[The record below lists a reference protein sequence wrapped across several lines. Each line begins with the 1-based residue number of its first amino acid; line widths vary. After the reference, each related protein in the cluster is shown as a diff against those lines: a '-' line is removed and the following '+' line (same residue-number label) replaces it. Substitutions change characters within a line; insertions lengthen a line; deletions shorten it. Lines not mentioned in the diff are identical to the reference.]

1 MRATLIRVAAGLLAV
16 VIVNI
21 PAMAYPQGV
30 PAPAPVF
37 SPEQL
42 DQLLAPIAL
51 YPDQLLTQILTAATY
66 PFEVVQADRWEQD
79 PNNAGL
85 HGDQLAAALEPQDWD
100 PSVKSLV
107 PFPQV
112 LKMMDTQLDWTQKI
126 GNAFLA
132 QPNDVMDSVQ
142 RLRREAQSAGTLST
156 TPQQVVSTQ
165 GQTVTIVP
173 ASPEIVYVPC
183 YNPGLVYGPW
193 PYAAFPPFYYPLSGC
208 YPGINFGLGFA
219 IIGALWGW
227 EWWDWDHHFVHWD
240 HDRYNA
246 INRYNIDHRGRQAI
260 TGDTWQHDP
269 NHRRGVAYPT
279 PQTRA
284 QFQAAPVRPAAAS
297 REFRGFE
304 QPAATQVQ
312 RGAQARGAEVSPSVA
327 ARPAAQVHGA
337 QISPSVAARPA
348 APVFEGFGTPRSD
361 VQVHEQRG
369 QASRSSVAAPSAAPA
384 VRAPSAPASSGRTP
398 PTSGPSAGA
407 ASGGGRAGAGKS
419 SGARH

>member
-1 MRATLIRVAAGLLAV
+1 MKATLIRMMAGFLAIV
-16 VIVNI
+16 VMNI
-21 PAMAYPQGV
+21 PTMAYPQG
-30 PAPAPVF
+30 APAPVF

-66 PFEVVQADRWEQD
+66 PFEIVQADRWEQD
-79 PNNAGL
+79 PKNAGL
-85 HGDQLAAALEPQDWD
+85 HGDQLAVALEPQDWD

-156 TPQQVVSTQ
+156 TPQEVISTQ
-165 GQTVTIVP
+165 GQTVTIEP
-173 ASPEIVYVPC
+173 ANPETVYVPC

-208 YPGINFGLGFA
+208 YPGIDFGLGFA

-260 TGDTWQHDP
+260 MGDTWQHDS

-279 PQTRA
+279 PETRA

-304 QPAATQVQ
+304 QPAGTQVQ
-312 RGAQARGAEVSPSVA
+312 RGAQAHGTQVSPSVA
-327 ARPAAQVHGA
+327 ARPAAQVHGT
-337 QISPSVAARPA
+337 QVSPSAAARPA
-348 APVFEGFGTPRSD
+348 APVFEGLGTSRSD

-369 QASRSSVAAPSAAPA
+369 QASRSSMAVPSAALA
-384 VRAPSAPASSGRTP
+384 GRAPSTPAPSGRAP
-398 PTSGPSAGA
+398 
-407 ASGGGRAGAGKS
+407 SGGGRSGGGRS
-419 SGARH
+419 SGAQH